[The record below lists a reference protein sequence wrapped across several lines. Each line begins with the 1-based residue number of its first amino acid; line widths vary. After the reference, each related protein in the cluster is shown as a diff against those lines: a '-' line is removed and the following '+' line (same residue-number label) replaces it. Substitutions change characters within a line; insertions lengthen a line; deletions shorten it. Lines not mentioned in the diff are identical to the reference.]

1 MASEGYCSYSA
12 WASHYG
18 GFSNCGAQTVGLTG
32 SVIVVHGLSAMWD
45 LPGPGIEPMST
56 ALAGGFLTTRPHGK
70 PMTLLL
76 NETDHSNGLLN
87 TVSQQKIPDT

>member
-1 MASEGYCSYSA
+1 M
-12 WASHYG
+12 
-18 GFSNCGAQTVGLTG
+18 
-32 SVIVVHGLSAMWD
+32 VHGLSAMWD
-45 LPGPGIEPMST
+45 LPGPGIEPVST

-76 NETDHSNGLLN
+76 NETDRSTGLLN